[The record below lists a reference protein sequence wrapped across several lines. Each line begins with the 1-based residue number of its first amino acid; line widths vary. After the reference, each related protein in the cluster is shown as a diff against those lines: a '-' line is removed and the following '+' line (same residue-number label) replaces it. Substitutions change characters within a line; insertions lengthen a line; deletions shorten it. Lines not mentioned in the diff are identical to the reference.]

1 VLFVIGMYM
10 LTSGYVLVGP
20 GQWEATGTVGA
31 TAMWQALSLVN
42 GQMSSRDSSPPT
54 TAGSSRPGRLPRYLG
69 VDVR

>member
-1 VLFVIGMYM
+1 M

-42 GQMSSRDSSPPT
+42 GQMSSRD
-54 TAGSSRPGRLPRYLG
+54 
-69 VDVR
+69 